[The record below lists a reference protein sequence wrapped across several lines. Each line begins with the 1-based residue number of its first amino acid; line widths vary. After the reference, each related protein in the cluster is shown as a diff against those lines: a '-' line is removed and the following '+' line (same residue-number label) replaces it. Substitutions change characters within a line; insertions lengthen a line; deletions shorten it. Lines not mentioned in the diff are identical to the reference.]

1 MNIINGKN
9 ASAVIFAA
17 EIEAEAIAF
26 VEGLCDSP
34 SMAGSRIAQMPD
46 VHHGK
51 DCNVGTVYTVGN
63 YLNPSHI
70 GGDIGCAVSMHGLSV
85 PVSSDDFALLD
96 HRIREA
102 IPTGIEICSKN
113 NLDEK
118 EFFRFINSQYQKA
131 YSAQPGLIAPVSR
144 VDAGFVST
152 LCRRLKIS
160 EGMFY
165 KSIGTL
171 GGGNHFIEYGEDG
184 ETGQGWLTIH
194 TGSRNFGQK
203 VAGYWQSMARNPRR
217 TPFEGYLCGEYLGGY
232 LSDMVLAQAY
242 AQFNHIVIRD
252 RVFAILR
259 KFGKIKCTES
269 IFSTHNYISLSG
281 SELVLRKGAVDA
293 SCGRKLCI
301 PFNMRDGI
309 AICVGKGNDSWLGSA
324 PHGAGRHLSRAA
336 ARKELSMDD
345 FRATMAGVYSSS
357 VCEATIDE
365 SPMAYKAAESVLG
378 LISPTVDVVA
388 MVRPKLNIK
397 DIGK

>member
-1 MNIINGKN
+1 
-9 ASAVIFAA
+9 
-17 EIEAEAIAF
+17 
-26 VEGLCDSP
+26 
-34 SMAGSRIAQMPD
+34 
-46 VHHGK
+46 
-51 DCNVGTVYTVGN
+51 
-63 YLNPSHI
+63 
-70 GGDIGCAVSMHGLSV
+70 MHGLSV
-85 PVSSDDFALLD
+85 PVSSDGFALLD

-269 IFSTHNYISLSG
+269 IFSTHNYISPSG

>member
-34 SMAGSRIAQMPD
+34 AMAGSRIAQMPD

-85 PVSSDDFALLD
+85 PVSSDGFALLD

-203 VAGYWQSMARNPRR
+203 VDIGRVWPEIRAGRR
-217 TPFEGYLCGEYLGGY
+217 SRAISVVNISAAIFPTWCLRRHMRSSTTSSY
-232 LSDMVLAQAY
+232 ATAY
-242 AQFNHIVIRD
+242 
-252 RVFAILR
+252 
-259 KFGKIKCTES
+259 
-269 IFSTHNYISLSG
+269 SLS
-281 SELVLRKGAVDA
+281 
-293 SCGRKLCI
+293 CG
-301 PFNMRDGI
+301 N
-309 AICVGKGNDSWLGSA
+309 LG
-324 PHGAGRHLSRAA
+324 R
-336 ARKELSMDD
+336 
-345 FRATMAGVYSSS
+345 
-357 VCEATIDE
+357 
-365 SPMAYKAAESVLG
+365 
-378 LISPTVDVVA
+378 
-388 MVRPKLNIK
+388 
-397 DIGK
+397 